1 MLFLAACVG
10 LHTFKWSIYNADSQT
25 ESGCLSF
32 LGVCLGLLLMFGE
45 STWELFFFFFGFMRY
60 RLGRACIYIISGMM
74 PATLGKARDR
84 ECDCNDNVVLIIE
97 GVALIA
103 IAILQLLAIFLFG
116 NNSSTRY
123 NQELA
128 QRIDLSETT
137 PLPVIVPRQSSKDT
151 TSFQAVIQPPC
162 ASFMKAREQ
171 VMQASPPAPGGNNLP
186 SWMHSS

>member
-1 MLFLAACVG
+1 MIITLIDLLRFCSVVVSLMLFLAACVG

-103 IAILQLLAIFLFG
+103 IAILQLLAIFFHCTSPIVKRHDFV
-116 NNSSTRY
+116 SSCHP
-123 NQELA
+123 A
-128 QRIDLSETT
+128 
-137 PLPVIVPRQSSKDT
+137 
-151 TSFQAVIQPPC
+151 PC